1 MKMKWI
7 VRALGI
13 VLIVLI
19 VIAGFGQAVLQLW
32 NWLMP
37 AVFGLHPI
45 TFWQAVGLL
54 GLSWILFG
62 GWRGFRGRPA
72 NPRNWRN
79 RMMERCEQMTP
90 EERHMFREGV
100 RNRCGQVAPPETEPK
115 A

>member
-1 MKMKWI
+1 MKYRWA
-7 VRALGI
+7 VRLFQIALI
-13 VLIVLI
+13 LTI

-37 AVFGLHPI
+37 GIFGLPSL

-62 GWRGFRGRPA
+62 GWRGFPGGGSRYWRRGMR
-72 NPRNWRN
+72 
-79 RMMERCEQMTP
+79 ERWEQMTP
-90 EERHMFREGV
+90 AQREEFRRGLES
-100 RNRCGQVAPPETEPK
+100 RCGRRPDVPAAEPN